1 MKLLVESMHI
11 LELGCFIEKK
21 REIRSVQLPATAAAR
36 KMSSF

>member
-21 REIRSVQLPATAAAR
+21 EKLDLYNYLQQLLPER
-36 KMSSF
+36 